1 MIHRFICDFS
11 INLLLK
17 LSFFIQTLLSV
28 ARSNFFSLDCVERG
42 YHINLVPR
50 NYRMFKILTRY
61 LSATKYFYDPNHC
74 FLLD

>member
-28 ARSNFFSLDCVERG
+28 ARSNFFLLTVLRG
-42 YHINLVPR
+42 VIIFNLFPR